1 MDNKKI
7 NLFDIINLI
16 YYNNMSN
23 QQQNMDRY
31 EENNVDINNEY
42 SDGGFFNSKKTENSE
57 LNDNFYNKLLVL
69 LDDASTQVKNYE
81 AANTEA
87 LNKQKLFEN
96 AYKDVQIAEKKK
108 REAALALTKAM
119 KSIQK
124 LNL

>member
-1 MDNKKI
+1 
-7 NLFDIINLI
+7 
-16 YYNNMSN
+16 MSD
-23 QQQNMDRY
+23 QQQDTDRY
-31 EENNVDINNEY
+31 EENKVDINNEY
-42 SDGGFFNSKKTENSE
+42 YDGGFFNSTKVVNSE
-57 LNDNFYNKLLVL
+57 LNDNYYNKLLAL
-69 LDDASTQVKNYE
+69 LEDASTQVKNYE

-96 AYKDVQIAEKKK
+96 AYEDVQIAEKKK

>member
-1 MDNKKI
+1 
-7 NLFDIINLI
+7 
-16 YYNNMSN
+16 MSD
-23 QQQNMDRY
+23 QQQDTDRY
-31 EENNVDINNEY
+31 DENKVDINN
-42 SDGGFFNSKKTENSE
+42 GGFFNSKKVVNSE
-57 LNDNFYNKLLVL
+57 LNDNYYNKLLVL
-69 LDDASTQVKNYE
+69 LEDASTQVKNYE

-96 AYKDVQIAEKKK
+96 AYEDVQIAEKKK

>member
-1 MDNKKI
+1 
-7 NLFDIINLI
+7 
-16 YYNNMSN
+16 MSD
-23 QQQNMDRY
+23 QQQNTDRY
-31 EENNVDINNEY
+31 EENKVDINNEY
-42 SDGGFFNSKKTENSE
+42 YDGGFFNSKNVVNSE
-57 LNDNFYNKLLVL
+57 LNDNYYNNLLKLLE
-69 LDDASTQVKNYE
+69 DASTQVKNYE

-96 AYKDVQIAEKKK
+96 AYEDVQIAEKKK

>member
-1 MDNKKI
+1 
-7 NLFDIINLI
+7 
-16 YYNNMSN
+16 MSD
-23 QQQNMDRY
+23 QQQDTDSY
-31 EENNVDINNEY
+31 EENKVDINNEY
-42 SDGGFFNSKKTENSE
+42 YDGGFFNSTKVVNSE
-57 LNDNFYNKLLVL
+57 LNDNYYNKLLAL
-69 LDDASTQVKNYE
+69 LEDASTQVKNYE

-96 AYKDVQIAEKKK
+96 AYEDVQIAEKKK

>member
-1 MDNKKI
+1 
-7 NLFDIINLI
+7 
-16 YYNNMSN
+16 MSD
-23 QQQNMDRY
+23 QQQDTDRY
-31 EENNVDINNEY
+31 EENKVDINNEY
-42 SDGGFFNSKKTENSE
+42 YDGGFFNSKNVVNSE
-57 LNDNFYNKLLVL
+57 LNDNYYNKLLAL
-69 LDDASTQVKNYE
+69 LEDASTQVKNYE

-96 AYKDVQIAEKKK
+96 AYEDVQIAEKKK